1 MIKKICFSL
10 IFVCM
15 LIAIPLALMGIKH
28 VGVGGPFLSFLRG
41 ASMELNQYKVGIPN
55 IPSVPTPQETGGWWD
70 VLGVLVSIANG
81 FIGICNFAITFM
93 NTIVQLLQ
101 FVFIII
107 RRLITLK
114 DTLAANPTSSY
125 IPPVV

>member
-1 MIKKICFSL
+1 MIKKIIFTL

-15 LIAIPLALMGIKH
+15 LIAIPLALMGIRY
-28 VGVGGPFLSFLRG
+28 VNVGGPFLSFLRG
-41 ASMELNQYKVGIPN
+41 ASNELNQYKVGIPE
-55 IPSVPTPQETGGWWD
+55 IPSVPLPQESGGWWD

-81 FIGICNFAITFM
+81 FIGICNFAIMFM

-101 FVFIII
+101 FVFILI

-114 DTLAANPTSSY
+114 DTLAATSSSY
-125 IPPVV
+125 VPPVV